1 MDYIVIPSDKESMGK
16 LSLGNTTLV
25 PYLSELFGKTP
36 HPHFREYECSC
47 LFPPPVLTTEV

>member
-1 MDYIVIPSDKESMGK
+1 MDYTVIPSDKESMGK
-16 LSLGNTTLV
+16 LSLGNITLV
-25 PYLSELFGKTP
+25 PYPSELFGKTP